1 MIQPLR
7 QSLMRAIPAALLL
20 CTAYATHA
28 ATLPAGLTEQVI
40 TNTVER
46 ARSAFNVP
54 GIAVAVVQDG
64 EVVFSRGYGR
74 RTQDS
79 ASAPVDSRTM
89 FAIGSNTKEFTATAL
104 AQLVD
109 QGRLGWNDRVIDHM
123 PEFRLADPAIT
134 RDFRVSDLLT
144 HHSGMGQGAGDLM
157 LFSHSTFTR
166 PEILAGLPF
175 MPFTAPF
182 RSTYAYNNL
191 LYVVAGALVERMTGQ
206 SWEEVVQKQLIDAA
220 DLPACQSTPPVKGQ
234 TNVAIGEGESSILP
248 DRSALRLPGVAPAG
262 GIWCSADGV
271 TRWAQTYLNGGR
283 APNGRQV
290 FSQASRDALWAPH
303 GLLPLP
309 DTAEATQTHFRA
321 YGYGWFMEDFFG
333 LKRVWH
339 TGTISGMV
347 SYVTFLPERKS
358 AIIVLTNHYSHAAPF
373 AIATELSAYVANGK
387 SADWV
392 TYFQNAQNAKDAADR
407 KKVAETGPGS
417 PARPFITLSHE
428 AQQDYVG
435 TYRDDWRGPITISR
449 RGKDLR
455 MSFSHADGL
464 TGTLSALPHDLFTV
478 RWDDRAQDA
487 DDDSYVQF
495 ERDLSGQVSGL
506 KMQVIGSDF
515 SFDAQDLHP
524 KKVHPSPEAP
534 KP

>member
-1 MIQPLR
+1 MIQPFR
-7 QSLMRAIPAALLL
+7 QSLMLAVSTALFLSTT
-20 CTAYATHA
+20 CITHA
-28 ATLPAGLTEQVI
+28 ATLPRGLTEQDI
-40 TNTVER
+40 TATVER
-46 ARSAFNVP
+46 ARSAFDVP
-54 GIAVAVVQDG
+54 GVAVAVVQDG

-79 ASAPVDSRTM
+79 ASAPVDARTM
-89 FAIGSNTKEFTATAL
+89 FAIGSNTKEFTTTAL

-109 QGRLGWNDRVIDHM
+109 QGKLKWNDRVIDHM
-123 PEFRLADPAIT
+123 PDFRVADPAIT
-134 RDFRVSDLLT
+134 RDFRISDLLT

-182 RSTYAYNNL
+182 RSEYAYNNL
-191 LYVVAGALVERMTGQ
+191 LYVVAGALVEHLTGQ
-206 SWEEVVQKQLIDAA
+206 SWEDVVQKRLIDAA
-220 DLPACQSTPPVKGQ
+220 GLPACQSTPPVKGQ
-234 TNVAIGEGESSILP
+234 TNVAIGEGESTALP
-248 DRSALRLPGVAPAG
+248 ERSALRLPGVAPAG

-271 TRWAQTYLNGGR
+271 ARWAQTYLNGGR
-283 APNGRQV
+283 APNGQQI
-290 FSQASRDALWAPH
+290 FSQASRNALWDPH

-309 DTAEATQTHFRA
+309 DTAEATKTHFRA

-347 SYVTFLPERKS
+347 SYVTFLPERRS
-358 AIIVLTNHYSHAAPF
+358 GIVILTNHDDHAATY
-373 AIATELSAYVANGK
+373 AIATTLSSYVATGA
-387 SADWV
+387 SSDWV
-392 TYFQNAQNAKDAADR
+392 THFQNEKNAKQAANA
-407 KKVAETGPGS
+407 KKAAESGPGS
-417 PARPFITLSHE
+417 PARPFITLSHD

-464 TGTLSALPHDLFTV
+464 IGTLSALPHDLFIV
-478 RWDDRAQDA
+478 RWEDREQDA

-495 ERDLSGQVSGL
+495 ERDISGQVSGM

-524 KKVHPSPEAP
+524 QKVRSATKPSNP
-534 KP
+534 

>member
-1 MIQPLR
+1 MIQPAR
-7 QSLMRAIPAALLL
+7 QSFMLAISAALLL
-20 CTAYATHA
+20 STTCATRA
-28 ATLPAGLTEQVI
+28 ATLPAGLTEQNI
-40 TNTVER
+40 TTTVEH
-46 ARSAFNVP
+46 ARLAFDVP

-74 RTQDS
+74 RAQDS
-79 ASAPVDSRTM
+79 ASAPVDTRTM

-109 QGRLGWNDRVIDHM
+109 QGKLKWNDRIIDHM
-123 PEFRLADPAIT
+123 PEFRVADPSIT

-144 HHSGMGQGAGDLM
+144 HHSGMGLGAGDLM

-166 PEILAGLPF
+166 PEVLAGLPF
-175 MPFTAPF
+175 MPFTASF
-182 RSTYAYNNL
+182 RSEYAYNNL

-206 SWEEVVQKQLIDAA
+206 SWEEVVQKHLIDAA
-220 DLPACQSTPPVKGQ
+220 SLPACQSTPPVKGQ
-234 TNVAIGEGESSILP
+234 TNVATGEGESTVLP
-248 DRSALRLPGVAPAG
+248 ERSALRLPAVAPAG

-271 TRWAQTYLNGGR
+271 ARWAQTYLNGGR
-283 APNGRQV
+283 APNGQQI
-290 FSQASRDALWAPH
+290 FSQTSRDALWAPH

-309 DTAEATQTHFRA
+309 DTADATKTHFRA

-339 TGTISGMV
+339 TGTIGGMV

-358 AIIVLTNHYSHAAPF
+358 GIVVLTNHDDPGATY
-373 AIATELSAYVANGK
+373 AIATTLSSYVATGK

-392 TYFQNAQNAKDAADR
+392 THFQNEKTAKQAANAKRA
-407 KKVAETGPGS
+407 AETGPGS
-417 PARPFITLSHE
+417 PARPFITLSHD

-449 RGKDLR
+449 RGADLR

-464 TGTLSALPHDLFTV
+464 TGTLSALPHDLFIV
-478 RWDDRAQDA
+478 RWDDRGQDA

-495 ERDLSGQVSGL
+495 ERDVSGQISGM

-524 KKVHPSPEAP
+524 KKVSSTPEAP
-534 KP
+534 NP